1 MKYVKEIWGAF
12 AFSSILLFSLS
23 IIVYLF
29 YPVKYI
35 RNIDDT
41 ILVEITLLIV
51 FISIIIEI
59 VGNFFEKQNDSI

>member
-35 RNIDDT
+35 GNIDDT

-59 VGNFFEKQNDSI
+59 VDDFFEKQNDSI

>member
-1 MKYVKEIWGAF
+1 MKYVKEIWRAF

-35 RNIDDT
+35 GNIDDT

-59 VGNFFEKQNDSI
+59 VDDFFEKQNDSI

>member
-1 MKYVKEIWGAF
+1 MKYVKEIWRAF

-35 RNIDDT
+35 GNIDDT

>member
-1 MKYVKEIWGAF
+1 MKYVKEIWRAF

-35 RNIDDT
+35 GNIDDT

-59 VGNFFEKQNDSI
+59 VGDFFEKQNDSI

>member
-35 RNIDDT
+35 GNIDDT

-59 VGNFFEKQNDSI
+59 VGDFFEKQNDSI

>member
-1 MKYVKEIWGAF
+1 MKSVKEIWGAF

-29 YPVKYI
+29 NPVKYK

-51 FISIIIEI
+51 FISIMIEI
-59 VGNFFEKQNDSI
+59 VGDFFEKQNDSI